1 MAGISWAESYLGQL
15 RALAGERPMLFVGA
29 RAIVRDDSD
38 RVLLIKRSD
47 NGRWALPAGAMEL
60 GESITDCGVREL
72 YEETGLRA
80 SRVTPYALYTGPAY
94 TFTNMYSHT
103 YQLFMVAFRV
113 DEWAGELV
121 RVTEESTDARFFAQD
136 ELPGLRSPVLTE
148 TLADLAAFE
157 RTGQLVLK

>member
-1 MAGISWAESYLGQL
+1 MTGISWADSYLGQL
-15 RALAGERPMLFVGA
+15 RALAGERPLLFVGA
-29 RAIVRDDSD
+29 RAVVRDEQG

-47 NGRWALPAGAMEL
+47 NGRWAMPAGAMEL
-60 GESITDCGVREL
+60 GESIADCGIREL

-80 SRVTPYALYTGPAY
+80 AGVTPFALYTGPAY
-94 TFTNMYSHT
+94 TFTNMYAAT

-113 DEWAGELV
+113 DGWAGELL
-121 RVTEESTDARFFAQD
+121 RVTEESTDARFFAPD
-136 ELPGLRSPVLTE
+136 ELPGFRSPVLTE